1 MKKAAKKIFEDFIAD
16 DALDSVNVDAK
27 VRVSVVEALKN
38 GATANTFTA
47 AQQQILGT
55 IVRFAITR
63 RKQSGILQ

>member
-47 AQQQILGT
+47 AQQQILGKEEGT
-55 IVRFAITR
+55 ICFRQVRDYA
-63 RKQSGILQ
+63 